1 MAKRF
6 MSKRVLFKPKEQ
18 KKFLNQSKK
27 ITGLS
32 WVELAQ
38 LLKISNRTLTDW
50 KREKFSMSLKAVKLL
65 SKRAGLRFPEN
76 VEVKNPFW
84 YVYKGAKIGGFAV
97 YKKYGYIG
105 GDPKKRKKKW
115 YEWWE
120 REGKYKKHP
129 FINVCIPI
137 KKPRKS
143 KELAEFIGIAIGDG
157 GISKYQIVITLHKID
172 DLEYSKFVNNLM
184 KKLFGISPSIYY
196 RPNYSVIN
204 ITISRVELVK
214 FFVKMGLR
222 IGNKIQQGIN
232 IPKWIKNNNRYKIA
246 CLRGLIDTDGSIII
260 HKYRSRGKYYTYKKI
275 GFTSRSPFLLKS
287 VSEILNGLN
296 IKHRFMKRYD
306 IRIEAKEDVKNYFK
320 IVGTHNPKHLKRYYK

>member
-1 MAKRF
+1 

-105 GDPKKRKKKW
+105 GDPEKRKKKW

-214 FFVKMGLR
+214 FFVEMGLR

>member
-1 MAKRF
+1 

-105 GDPKKRKKKW
+105 GDPEKRKKKW

>member
-105 GDPKKRKKKW
+105 GDPEKRKKKW

-157 GISKYQIVITLHKID
+157 GISKYQLVITLHKID

>member
-50 KREKFSMSLKAVKLL
+50 KKEKFSMSLKAVKLL
-65 SKRAGLRFPEN
+65 SKRARLRFPEN

-105 GDPKKRKKKW
+105 GDPEKRKKKW

-306 IRIEAKEDVKNYFK
+306 IRIEAKENVKNYFK

>member
-1 MAKRF
+1 

-65 SKRAGLRFPEN
+65 SKRARLRFPEN

-105 GDPKKRKKKW
+105 GDPEKRKKKW

>member
-65 SKRAGLRFPEN
+65 SKRARLRFPEN

-105 GDPKKRKKKW
+105 GDPEKRKKKW

-306 IRIEAKEDVKNYFK
+306 IRIEAKENVKNYFK

>member
-1 MAKRF
+1 

-50 KREKFSMSLKAVKLL
+50 KKEKFSMSLKAVKLL
-65 SKRAGLRFPEN
+65 SKRARLRFPEN

-105 GDPKKRKKKW
+105 GDPEKRKKKW

-157 GISKYQIVITLHKID
+157 GISKYQIVITLHKIN

-306 IRIEAKEDVKNYFK
+306 IRIEAKENVKNYFK

>member
-105 GDPKKRKKKW
+105 GDPEKRKKKW